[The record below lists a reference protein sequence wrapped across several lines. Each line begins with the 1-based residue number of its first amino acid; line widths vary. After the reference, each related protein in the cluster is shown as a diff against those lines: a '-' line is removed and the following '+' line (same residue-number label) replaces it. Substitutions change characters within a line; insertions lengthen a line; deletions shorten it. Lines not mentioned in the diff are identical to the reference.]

1 MMQHDET
8 PAPIDEHP
16 FEPPA
21 GRTWDRCTRC
31 GLAEAAHVDA
41 VERYAPTSTRS
52 RPRALDVVCPLCGA
66 SVGAPC
72 RSTGGRTY
80 VHAHKRRS
88 VFALNGASHAA

>member
-52 RPRALDVVCPLCGA
+52 RP
-66 SVGAPC
+66 
-72 RSTGGRTY
+72 Y